1 MGRTRRRRALLLD
14 VLGGA
19 SLPAKIYG
27 VSWNKGSSPTLTRT
41 DDAVG
46 MTAAAGVGLTPAT
59 NSFDTAEIY
68 KDITEVTDGLGNV
81 FVRIP
86 KCYVKKTDGVN
97 SKTWQVS
104 KSPLSGGYL
113 PWCFVGAGGAEL
125 PHVDV
130 GKYNASLGAGN
141 KLESKA
147 GKAPLVNVN
156 IVQVRG
162 YAQANGAGYQQ
173 LDIHVVDLLQTLFY
187 VEFATLNSQAIMA
200 GFTVGA
206 WSTSHVATAAES
218 STNRIIVA
226 NATAANFVAGQAISV
241 GTSLGGN
248 QIFYGRTLTSI
259 DVVDAS
265 NKALNFDGTPVNIA
279 VGNIVYNTGWVSGF
293 SSGIAASSGSLI
305 SASSGKGACKYRGV
319 ENPWGSIWQWVD
331 GLNINDYRA
340 WVCKDAASYASNLF
354 AAPYEQV
361 GYLNHNADGYVTAM
375 GWDANLPFVALP
387 TAVGGNTT
395 TYYSDYYYRN
405 SGQRA
410 AILGGAWGDGAA
422 AGVACWY
429 LSIASSHA
437 DVSIGGRLLKKAL

>member
-1 MGRTRRRRALLLD
+1 MGLSTARRALAMGM
-14 VLGGA
+14 LGGGA
-19 SLPAKIYG
+19 TAKVYG
-27 VSWNKGSSPTLTRT
+27 VSWDKGATPTLTRT

-46 MTAAAGVGLTPAT
+46 MTANAGVDMTPAA
-59 NSFDTAEIY
+59 NDFDTAQIFGE
-68 KDITEVTDGLGNV
+68 ITEVTDALGNV

-86 KCYVKKTDGVN
+86 KFYIRKTDGVN

-187 VEFATLNSQAIMA
+187 IEFATLNSQAIMA
-200 GFTVGA
+200 GFTAGRYNA
-206 WSTSHVATAAES
+206 ADVATAAES
-218 STNRIIVA
+218 GANRIIVA

-361 GYLNHNADGYVTAM
+361 AYTDHNADGYVTAM

-387 TAVGGNTT
+387 TAVGGNAT
-395 TYYSDYYYRN
+395 TYYCDYYYRN

-410 AILGGAWGDGAA
+410 ARLGGYWGDGVR
-422 AGVACWY
+422 AGVASWN
-429 LSIASSHA
+429 LFNASSGA
-437 DVSIGGRLLKKAL
+437 DATLGGRLVRKAG